1 MSKYFNGFDGFDCR
15 KEIWNGVFRANA
27 HGGTKRLREILSDP
41 KDLPEDSAVFTRK
54 LKGENAWTCEPNK
67 FFSYSEDPQAYR
79 QFWLEQLT
87 NPPGCLEVF
96 RRFMASVP
104 ENASNSDYA
113 RFLPSARKVCSYLEQ
128 ILLHCG
134 SYPADSKEWIAAGMY
149 VLTAFFLQN
158 SKSATPH
165 FYCPPREHDPVSA
178 KESTVVVPDV
188 VMNPPEDEEIQFDFF
203 LTMRKRYEEM
213 FGKEKDGNSG
223 DNSGEKISEKV
234 CLAISRLELRPFSS
248 DFTILDPEGMT
259 TYAYLITEYLS
270 FEEGNWCLREM
281 LRQIPHESEA
291 RDGYREAQKFLV
303 NTDLLMEDECHIVL
317 LTVAHD
323 GSKGLL
329 NTAVFTE
336 GDKMY
341 VSRESTKVCMK
352 EPSLYVSRQPTII
365 DIVEIDENGHYRDGE
380 LETLFD
386 FCGVSLTLDTPAQPV
401 KWKKATS
408 DFNPAYL
415 QYLILDVQGRKEIPK
430 TISRD
435 PVTGA
440 YKIHATLPC
449 PGKLIAMEVKPE
461 GADAES
467 YALAGYLHGA
477 YGLKKNPEKAKEIA
491 KRGAESGNLQ
501 MAFEYGAILKQNG
514 VAISAEYQLRRAAD
528 ANIPGAQFELAEL
541 LYNKATHTKPSEEKE
556 SNQYLWDKNY
566 QDWALTEA
574 KKLIDDLW
582 SRGYRTYGQASI
594 DLFGEHT

>member
-1 MSKYFNGFDGFDCR
+1 
-15 KEIWNGVFRANA
+15 
-27 HGGTKRLREILSDP
+27 
-41 KDLPEDSAVFTRK
+41 
-54 LKGENAWTCEPNK
+54 
-67 FFSYSEDPQAYR
+67 
-79 QFWLEQLT
+79 
-87 NPPGCLEVF
+87 
-96 RRFMASVP
+96 MASVP
-104 ENASNSDYA
+104 ENTSNSDYA

-188 VMNPPEDEEIQFDFF
+188 VMNPPEVEEIQFDFF
-203 LTMRKRYEEM
+203 LEMRERYEEM
-213 FGKEKDGNSG
+213 FGKEAKEDSNNA
-223 DNSGEKISEKV
+223 DNVKEESSDKI
-234 CLAISRLELRPFSS
+234 CLATARLELRPFSGN
-248 DFTILDPEGMT
+248 FIIIDPEGMT
-259 TYAYLITEYLS
+259 TYAYLLVDYLS
-270 FEEGNWCLREM
+270 IEEDKWCSRLM
-281 LRQIPHESEA
+281 MRQIPCKTEPCDDHPS
-291 RDGYREAQKFLV
+291 AQNFLV
-303 NTDLLMEDECHIVL
+303 NTDFLMEDECHIIL
-317 LTVAHD
+317 LTVSHD
-323 GSKGLL
+323 GSKGLM
-329 NTAVFTE
+329 NMSVFTE
-336 GDKMY
+336 DQKLY
-341 VSRESTKVCMK
+341 VSRE
-352 EPSLYVSRQPTII
+352 PSNIGFW
-365 DIVEIDENGHYRDGE
+365 DIDENGHYRDGE